1 MQAIHQNHEIE
12 SKVMGHPVEISV
24 VLPPN
29 FDSVKDSL
37 PLLISLHGG
46 GGDRSDLF
54 DSMNVWESL
63 WENGDIPP
71 LVMVSFSSGPVSWYG
86 GKWEQFVVEEL
97 PKWAADNFN
106 TRLDREGTLM
116 TGISMGGYGSL
127 KIAFK
132 NPDRFKAIA
141 PMEPAIEPSFK
152 RTEGGKRNTWYRNEN
167 YDGLIWGVPF
177 DEEAWLQDN
186 PATIVS
192 QNADKIR
199 ASNLDIYLEVG
210 DKDYINLH
218 DGTEYMHRMLWDNDI
233 RHEYHLVRWA
243 DHVGLSMDR
252 RLKEALK
259 FLAASLA
266 GGLEEPTDLP
276 LNEEEA
282 AYLKWANEGGMIAG
296 EPSPIGTRNL
306 MHENPERAPT
316 IHASIWDPQKDLV
329 KDDPDMKRAYAKLP
343 PTK

>member
-106 TRLDREGTLM
+106 TRLDREGTVM

-167 YDGLIWGVPF
+167 YG
-177 DEEAWLQDN
+177 
-186 PATIVS
+186 
-192 QNADKIR
+192 
-199 ASNLDIYLEVG
+199 
-210 DKDYINLH
+210 
-218 DGTEYMHRMLWDNDI
+218 
-233 RHEYHLVRWA
+233 
-243 DHVGLSMDR
+243 
-252 RLKEALK
+252 
-259 FLAASLA
+259 
-266 GGLEEPTDLP
+266 
-276 LNEEEA
+276 
-282 AYLKWANEGGMIAG
+282 
-296 EPSPIGTRNL
+296 
-306 MHENPERAPT
+306 
-316 IHASIWDPQKDLV
+316 
-329 KDDPDMKRAYAKLP
+329 
-343 PTK
+343 